1 MTSSASAPDI
11 LFLEDLCRALR
22 VSRRTVER
30 LRRHGAFP
38 IPTLP
43 SLDKRPRWSR
53 AAVEAFLNS
62 DETPV
67 TTRRRRPAKLHLHVA
82 RGL

>member
-1 MTSSASAPDI
+1 MTSPDV

-53 AAVEAFLNS
+53 AAVETFLASDAPAF
-62 DETPV
+62 
-67 TTRRRRPAKLHLHVA
+67 TTRRRRPAKLHLHIPGA
-82 RGL
+82 R

>member
-1 MTSSASAPDI
+1 MSDPI
-11 LFLEDLCRALR
+11 LFLADLCQELR

-53 AAVEAFLNS
+53 AAVEAFKTS
-62 DETPV
+62 EAPV
-67 TTRRRRPAKLHLHVA
+67 ITSRRRKPAKLFVLSGA
-82 RGL
+82 R